1 MSISYKPLWKK
12 LIDEDMTKKALGE
25 KAGISKSTIDKMSR
39 GENVSMDVLDKI
51 CKALN
56 CDFSDLIEH
65 KETK

>member
-1 MSISYKPLWKK
+1 
-12 LIDEDMTKKALGE
+12 MTKKALGE
-25 KAGISKSTIDKMSR
+25 KAGISKSTIDKMGR

-51 CKALN
+51 CKALD

>member
-25 KAGISKSTIDKMSR
+25 KACISKSTIDKMSR
-39 GENVSMDVLDKI
+39 GENVSIAILDKI

-56 CDFSDLIEH
+56 CNYSDLIEY
-65 KETK
+65 KEEE

>member
-1 MSISYKPLWKK
+1 MSVSYKPLWKK

-51 CKALN
+51 CKALD

-65 KETK
+65 KEAK

>member
-1 MSISYKPLWKK
+1 MSVSYKPLWKK

-51 CKALN
+51 CKALG

>member
-1 MSISYKPLWKK
+1 MSVSYKPLWKK

-39 GENVSMDVLDKI
+39 GENVSMYVLDKI
-51 CKALN
+51 CKALD

>member
-1 MSISYKPLWKK
+1 MSVSYKPLWKK

-25 KAGISKSTIDKMSR
+25 KAGISKSTIDKMGR

-51 CKALN
+51 CKALG